1 MYLYG
6 LWFRGLGV
14 YLLGEISE
22 LKYGVIPYLV
32 VLFILDHE
40 TIIIVCTSTCRA
52 STHIRNDTPHSHP
65 PPPKS
70 PTETTCLHTDPSRF
84 TSVPVSGLRQHSP
97 RSVVHERD
105 VGLVPR
111 GHDRQQCHRVPRTL
125 PASRHVCM
133 WVVRQGYPDVASFE
147 CVCNVSNDKSGNFLF
162 LIFAIFSVELGYCI
176 YTHSHPQVHTPVH
189 PQAAKVLLQT
199 ATSSLQSQTSPFD
212 IDTDLMTQNIRG
224 ALQVDNPAL
233 TKEQASK
240 SAGELVESV
249 VG

>member
-1 MYLYG
+1 MVCKLVTYLR
-6 LWFRGLGV
+6 RGCGSVAQPHDATSRLIHLTTTYKLCRRFHGQTRV
-14 YLLGEISE
+14 SSE
-22 LKYGVIPYLV
+22 NG
-32 VLFILDHE
+32 
-40 TIIIVCTSTCRA
+40 TSTCRA

-70 PTETTCLHTDPSRF
+70 PTDTTCLHADPSRF

-111 GHDRQQCHRVPRTL
+111 GHDRQLCHRVPRAL

-162 LIFAIFSVELGYCI
+162 VIFAIFSVE
-176 YTHSHPQVHTPVH
+176 
-189 PQAAKVLLQT
+189 
-199 ATSSLQSQTSPFD
+199 
-212 IDTDLMTQNIRG
+212 
-224 ALQVDNPAL
+224 
-233 TKEQASK
+233 
-240 SAGELVESV
+240 
-249 VG
+249 